1 MSRVEQLMA
10 DISIHAPRKGVRPAV
25 RRGKSQTSEN
35 FNPRTPQGGATYVA
49 TARKVVMFNFNP
61 RTPQGGATLRRYIK
75 CMLLTISIHAP
86 RKGVRRRSHKD
97 GGRVQIIS
105 IHAPHEGVRP
115 ICPCSFSAVE
125 IFQSTH
131 PTRGCDGQLL
141 ASFLHTRI
149 SIHAPHEGV
158 RPVVLAPVYYLI
170 CPFQSTHPTRGCD
183 CVLVLAAS

>member
-1 MSRVEQLMA
+1 MYVVN
-10 DISIHAPRKGVRPAV
+10 D
-25 RRGKSQTSEN
+25 
-35 FNPRTPQGGATYVA
+35 FNPRTPQGGAT
-49 TARKVVMFNFNP
+49 
-61 RTPQGGATLRRYIK
+61 GLTLFAE
-75 CMLLTISIHAP
+75 H
-86 RKGVRRRSHKD
+86 RSL
-97 GGRVQIIS
+97 
-105 IHAPHEGVRP
+105 
-115 ICPCSFSAVE
+115 
-125 IFQSTH
+125 FQSTH